1 MTKKYALPLFLFIIL
16 SSCEKRL
23 DKTDILLKFYGDALE
38 DIGYSIAKVEDG
50 FVIAGQFTEV
60 ARTGG
65 NLIDGESSVKKLGII
80 KTGTDGNVIWK
91 KSFGDKLAAVGSKLL
106 ALGDGSVIAAGFAI
120 DTVTLQKD
128 IFVVKLGADG
138 TGALQKIYKS
148 DGNQYGIDIIKT
160 PEGFLL
166 LGSTDV
172 ESIPGTES
180 SGNAAGKKDILL
192 LRINDNLEPIVSAK
206 TIGFPGDDEGAAIKP
221 DINGGYIVVGTTDR
235 SDQDPSVQAENNI
248 FLIRINSDVSAIQ
261 SVIIGGTSDEY
272 ASDIEVLTDGYL
284 ISGTVGNEGTFQQ
297 GYVWKLSDNI
307 YAPPVIAHEIEIETS
322 SAAAV
327 SFSVKAISRYKTSSF
342 VMAGQ
347 TGTGSSAKMLVFAI
361 DADGN
366 VLEGKKMILG
376 GTGIQIAYDVI
387 SDEDNNI
394 IVVGKN
400 SFEKNSMVSLI
411 KFRF

>member
-1 MTKKYALPLFLFIIL
+1 
-16 SSCEKRL
+16 
-23 DKTDILLKFYGDALE
+23 
-38 DIGYSIAKVEDG
+38 
-50 FVIAGQFTEV
+50 
-60 ARTGG
+60 
-65 NLIDGESSVKKLGII
+65 
-80 KTGTDGNVIWK
+80 
-91 KSFGDKLAAVGSKLL
+91 L